1 MSRQTGT
8 SQRRPKS
15 QKDRVLALARRA
27 GVLRPRH
34 LDVEGIPRVYLRRLL
49 AEGLL
54 ERPGWGIYV
63 AADLK
68 PTPNH
73 GLAEACKRVPRGVV
87 CLLSALQFH
96 QLSTQAPFEV
106 WLAIEEKARLPKVA
120 YPPLRVVRFSGPA
133 LESGFEEH
141 CIEGVAV
148 KVYSPAKTV
157 ADCFK
162 YRNKIGLDVA
172 LEALR
177 DCWKKRRATMDEL
190 WQAAKTCRVANVMRP
205 YLESLT

>member
-1 MSRQTGT
+1 M
-8 SQRRPKS
+8 
-15 QKDRVLALARRA
+15 
-27 GVLRPRH
+27 
-34 LDVEGIPRVYLRRLL
+34 L

-54 ERPGWGIYV
+54 ERPGRGIYV
-63 AADLK
+63 AAGRK

-73 GLAEACKRVPRGVV
+73 SLAETAKRVPHGVV

-96 QLSTQAPFEV
+96 ELTSQAPFEV
-106 WLAIEEKARLPKVA
+106 WLAIGAKARRPKVD
-120 YPPLRVVRFSGPA
+120 YPPLRIVRFSGAA
-133 LESGFEEH
+133 LEQGIVPHPF
-141 CIEGVAV
+141 EGVTV
-148 KVYSPAKTV
+148 NVYSPAKTV

-162 YRNKIGLDVA
+162 YRNKLGLDVA

-190 WQAAKTCRVANVMRP
+190 WQVARICRVANVMRP